1 MKKVRRVH
9 FWIGV
14 IASIFLFIESLSG
27 IIMYFGGDNG
37 GGHMGARAFQMQG
50 RTNPN
55 WQASANGSGNSTNS
69 NVSQNNQ
76 GGSSNS
82 QGGFSGNRQRGF
94 QNGQFRRGNFGPQGG
109 ASSFSQAIRQLHSG
123 IIGLIAGIGMLLLT
137 GTGLVM
143 AIILGRAKRKQQKR
157 DSDTKIS

>member
-37 GGHMGARAFQMQG
+37 GGHMGSRAFQMQG
-50 RTNPN
+50 QKNPN

-69 NVSQNNQ
+69 NVNQ
-76 GGSSNS
+76 GSSSIS
-82 QGGFSGNRQRGF
+82 QGGFSGNRKGGF
-94 QNGQFRRGNFGPQGG
+94 QNGQFRIGNFGPQGG
-109 ASSFSQAIRQLHSG
+109 ANSFSQTVRQLHSG

-143 AIILGRAKRKQQKR
+143 AIILGQAKRKHKKR
-157 DSDTKIS
+157 NLDTKIS